1 MKSNSLILKKSDDF
15 SGQFQK
21 MTCLFINNE
30 KMNTTTCLNK
40 NQEEHS

>member
-1 MKSNSLILKKSDDF
+1 MKSNLLILKKTDGF
-15 SGQFQK
+15 SGK

-40 NQEEHS
+40 NKDEQT